1 MTGDGRVCEERMQ
14 EEMRLVE
21 VAVREERA
29 QAEEKARRE
38 NRRGKRRGKRG
49 KKAPPPPHKPEPAME
64 DTINDEI
71 IALVRYMEAVT
82 AAIAGLSGDT
92 VGGGDNAGGSEA
104 VAASDVADEI
114 ETEAEDAQAVQ
125 SLTDTVPADGSDGNG
140 AEGAAGPGP
149 AAVLQQPPQLQAET
163 LDGPTLPDTVAAGE
177 GGGGGGGGADAE
189 DAVDAAPPS
198 DSVPPIVDRPDAPAP
213 APAPAST
220 STGASTSSNP
230 PPSVASEIIPEI
242 VPPLLPHLCLA
253 EPHND
258 APNDAEVDGNGS
270 AVDAGSGSGRSSSSG
285 RSTPTLLGQKS
296 LGKGGSA
303 TELFERRASQRVRY
317 GAIPPDYPA

>member
-1 MTGDGRVCEERMQ
+1 
-14 EEMRLVE
+14 MRLVE

-38 NRRGKRRGKRG
+38 KRRGKRRGKRG

-82 AAIAGLSGDT
+82 AAIAGLSGGT

-104 VAASDVADEI
+104 VAASDVADKI

-163 LDGPTLPDTVAAGE
+163 LDGPTLPNSTFFSSFSFYSFWLQTYPALASSDLSLFSALTKRLCNFPVAKYRKE
-177 GGGGGGGGADAE
+177 
-189 DAVDAAPPS
+189 VCRRS
-198 DSVPPIVDRPDAPAP
+198 
-213 APAPAST
+213 
-220 STGASTSSNP
+220 
-230 PPSVASEIIPEI
+230 
-242 VPPLLPHLCLA
+242 LA
-253 EPHND
+253 L
-258 APNDAEVDGNGS
+258 S
-270 AVDAGSGSGRSSSSG
+270 AVSNLRRNALPMNSDIVIGWVEGWDSYTILQINA
-285 RSTPTLLGQKS
+285 TTLKALVLHS
-296 LGKGGSA
+296 LIKNSC
-303 TELFERRASQRVRY
+303 RR
-317 GAIPPDYPA
+317 